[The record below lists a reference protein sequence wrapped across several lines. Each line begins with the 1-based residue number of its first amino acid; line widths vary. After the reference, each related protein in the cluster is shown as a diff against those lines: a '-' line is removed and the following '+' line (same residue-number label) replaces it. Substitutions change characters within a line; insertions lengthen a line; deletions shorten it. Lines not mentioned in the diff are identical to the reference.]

1 MGCGFGVGMNG
12 RRFPS
17 GGVEKPPALVVF
29 GQLGKSDR
37 RNRRRMEQEFAE
49 SAEIPRPALRGY
61 RVRRWQSVGLSK
73 SLWLEA
79 PVSLADLCTI
89 V

>member
-1 MGCGFGVGMNG
+1 MGCRFGVGMNG

-29 GQLGKSDR
+29 GQYGKCAQTMEYE
-37 RNRRRMEQEFAE
+37 MEQEFAE
-49 SAEIPRPALRGY
+49 RAEIPRPAHREF
-61 RVRRWQSVGLSK
+61 RMRRWQSVGLSK
-73 SLWLEA
+73 SLWFEA
-79 PVSLADLCTI
+79 PVSLADLRTI